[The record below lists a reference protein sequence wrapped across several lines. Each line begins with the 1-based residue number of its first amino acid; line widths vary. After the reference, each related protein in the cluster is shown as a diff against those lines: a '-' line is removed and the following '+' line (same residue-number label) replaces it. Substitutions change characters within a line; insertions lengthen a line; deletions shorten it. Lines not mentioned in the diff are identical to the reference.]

1 MKKIIL
7 AQPRG
12 FCAGVKRAI
21 DIVERA
27 IEKFG
32 SPIYVRHEIV
42 HNKHVVDRLSKM
54 GAIFVDEVS
63 QVPKN
68 SHIIFSAHG
77 VSNKVEI
84 EAQNR
89 DLLVVDATCPLVK
102 KVHIEAS
109 KYASKNYKVLLVGHK
124 GHPEVEGTSGRVD
137 QGIVLIET
145 VEQAKN
151 INLEEFKD
159 QLAYVTQ
166 TTLSV
171 DDTREIIKVLKH
183 RFPDI
188 KGPDTR
194 DICYATQNRQKAVRK
209 ISELCD
215 VVLVLGNSNS
225 SNSVR
230 LAEIASIQGIPSY
243 RISNSNELNYEWVND
258 ANNIGITAG
267 ASTPE
272 VLMDDLIG
280 KLKNKYEI
288 SDIDTIEGIHE
299 KVEFKLPEEIKKI
312 KLLNHYFFHI
322 LC

>member
-124 GHPEVEGTSGRVD
+124 GHPEVEGTSGRVE
-137 QGIVLIET
+137 QGIILIET

-230 LAEIASIQGIPSY
+230 LAEIASIQGVPSY

-299 KVEFKLPEEIKKI
+299 KVEFKLPEEIK
-312 KLLNHYFFHI
+312 
-322 LC
+322 

>member
-77 VSNKVEI
+77 VSNRVEI

-124 GHPEVEGTSGRVD
+124 GHPEVEGTSGRVK
-137 QGIVLIET
+137 QGIILIET

-151 INLEEFKD
+151 INLEKFKD

-209 ISELCD
+209 ISEL
-215 VVLVLGNSNS
+215 
-225 SNSVR
+225 
-230 LAEIASIQGIPSY
+230 
-243 RISNSNELNYEWVND
+243 
-258 ANNIGITAG
+258 
-267 ASTPE
+267 
-272 VLMDDLIG
+272 
-280 KLKNKYEI
+280 
-288 SDIDTIEGIHE
+288 
-299 KVEFKLPEEIKKI
+299 
-312 KLLNHYFFHI
+312 
-322 LC
+322 

>member
-124 GHPEVEGTSGRVD
+124 GHPEVEGTSGRVE
-137 QGIVLIET
+137 QGIILIEN

-183 RFPDI
+183 RFPYI

-258 ANNIGITAG
+258 ANNNGITAG

-299 KVEFKLPEEIKKI
+299 KVEFKLPEEIK
-312 KLLNHYFFHI
+312 
-322 LC
+322 

>member
-124 GHPEVEGTSGRVD
+124 GHPEVEGTSGRVE
-137 QGIVLIET
+137 QGIILIET

-288 SDIDTIEGIHE
+288 SDIDTIDGIHE
-299 KVEFKLPEEIKKI
+299 KVEFKLPEQIK
-312 KLLNHYFFHI
+312 
-322 LC
+322 

>member
-230 LAEIASIQGIPSY
+230 LAEIASIQGVPSY

-272 VLMDDLIG
+272 VLIDDLIV

-299 KVEFKLPEEIKKI
+299 KVEFKLPEEIK
-312 KLLNHYFFHI
+312 
-322 LC
+322 

>member
-12 FCAGVKRAI
+12 FCAGVKIAI

-32 SPIYVRHEIV
+32 STIYVRHEIV

-124 GHPEVEGTSGRVD
+124 GHPEVEGTSGRVE
-137 QGIVLIET
+137 QGIILIET

-151 INLEEFKD
+151 INLEKFKGK
-159 QLAYVTQ
+159 LAYVTQ

-209 ISELCD
+209 ISELCE
-215 VVLVLGNSNS
+215 VVLGLGNSNRS
-225 SNSVR
+225 ISVR
-230 LAEIASIQGIPSY
+230 LAEIASIQGVPSY
-243 RISNSNELNYEWVND
+243 RISNSNELKYEWVND

-272 VLMDDLIG
+272 VLMDDLIW

-299 KVEFKLPEEIKKI
+299 KVEFKLPEQIK
-312 KLLNHYFFHI
+312 
-322 LC
+322 

>member
-124 GHPEVEGTSGRVD
+124 GHPEVEGTSGRVE
-137 QGIVLIET
+137 QGIILIEN

-230 LAEIASIQGIPSY
+230 LAEIASIQGVPSY

-299 KVEFKLPEEIKKI
+299 KVEFKLPEEIK
-312 KLLNHYFFHI
+312 
-322 LC
+322 

>member
-124 GHPEVEGTSGRVD
+124 GHPEVEGTSGRVK
-137 QGIVLIET
+137 QGIILIET

-151 INLEEFKD
+151 INLEKFKD

-230 LAEIASIQGIPSY
+230 LAEIASIQGVPSY

-299 KVEFKLPEEIKKI
+299 KVEFKLPEEIK
-312 KLLNHYFFHI
+312 
-322 LC
+322 